1 MDCKDSGFA
10 RANAVSSDI
19 LEDFRKALSEA
30 EKRGAVQYKAER
42 NRTELDMA
50 VLHYK
55 QEKEK
60 QEKRARLFV
69 L

>member
-1 MDCKDSGFA
+1 M
-10 RANAVSSDI
+10 NEI

-30 EKRGAVQYKAER
+30 QKKGIIPSVKKQETVSSA
-42 NRTELDMA
+42 LDMA

-60 QEKRARLFV
+60 QEKMARLFFC
-69 L
+69 

>member
-1 MDCKDSGFA
+1 MDEIIA
-10 RANAVSSDI
+10 
-19 LEDFRKALSEA
+19 DFRKALSEA
-30 EKRGAVQYKAER
+30 EKRGAVQYRAER
-42 NRTELDMA
+42 NSTELDMA

-60 QEKRARLFV
+60 QEKKARLFA

>member
-1 MDCKDSGFA
+1 MDE
-10 RANAVSSDI
+10 I
-19 LEDFRKALSEA
+19 LEDFRKALSKA

-60 QEKRARLFV
+60 QEKIARLFGI
-69 L
+69 

>member
-1 MDCKDSGFA
+1 MDE
-10 RANAVSSDI
+10 I

-60 QEKRARLFV
+60 QEMSSGPKPRRCSIQR
-69 L
+69 

>member
-1 MDCKDSGFA
+1 MEE
-10 RANAVSSDI
+10 I
-19 LEDFRKALSEA
+19 LEDFR
-30 EKRGAVQYKAER
+30 RAVANAKDFKPVKQETTVNSA
-42 NRTELDMA
+42 LDMA

-60 QEKRARLFV
+60 QEKKARLFA

>member
-1 MDCKDSGFA
+1 MDE
-10 RANAVSSDI
+10 I

-30 EKRGAVQYKAER
+30 EKRGAVQFKSER
-42 NRTELDMA
+42 NCTELDRA

-60 QEKRARLFV
+60 QEKIARLFTR
-69 L
+69 

>member
-1 MDCKDSGFA
+1 MEE
-10 RANAVSSDI
+10 I

-60 QEKRARLFV
+60 QEKEAEEAAEKESESAEGKESKSE
-69 L
+69 

>member
-1 MDCKDSGFA
+1 MDEVIA
-10 RANAVSSDI
+10 
-19 LEDFRKALSEA
+19 DFRKALAEA
-30 EKRGAVQYKAER
+30 EKRGAVYHKSER

-60 QEKRARLFV
+60 QEKRARLYSR
-69 L
+69 

>member
-1 MDCKDSGFA
+1 MEE
-10 RANAVSSDI
+10 I

-30 EKRGAVQYKAER
+30 EKRGAVYHKSER
-42 NRTELDMA
+42 NETELDMA

-60 QEKRARLFV
+60 QERKARLFAY
-69 L
+69 

>member
-1 MDCKDSGFA
+1 MNEIIA
-10 RANAVSSDI
+10 
-19 LEDFRKALSEA
+19 DFRKALSEA

-42 NRTELDMA
+42 NSTELDMA

-60 QEKRARLFV
+60 QEKRARLYSR
-69 L
+69 